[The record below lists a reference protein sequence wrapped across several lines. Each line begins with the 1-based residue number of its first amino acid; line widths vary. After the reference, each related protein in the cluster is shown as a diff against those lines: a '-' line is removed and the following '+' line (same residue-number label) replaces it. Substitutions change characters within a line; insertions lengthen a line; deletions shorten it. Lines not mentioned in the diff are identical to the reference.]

1 MLELEVEVVARKDE
15 AEGICSFTLIAVENS
30 TLPPYT
36 AGAHID
42 VETKPGTVRQYSL
55 CGDPEQATTWRIGV
69 LREENSR
76 GGSQFMH
83 DNVQVGARLRVS
95 TPKNHFE
102 LIDAPHSVLV
112 AGGIGITPILAMAK
126 KLSLQ
131 GASFEIHYCGRTESK
146 MAFRD
151 EIARSG
157 FGGRSRIYINDA
169 PKDAQ
174 FDAAAVA
181 RNAPSTSHLY
191 VCGPAGFMDYV
202 LGAAASA
209 DWSADRLHREHFS
222 GVAVDTTNDGGFEV
236 KLVKSGKNISI
247 PAGKS
252 VLEMLLQAG
261 VDVNFSCENGVCG
274 TCLTRV
280 VEGIPDH
287 RDTYLTVNERAA
299 NDQFTPCC
307 SRSKT
312 LVLAIDL

>member
-1 MLELEVEVVARKDE
+1 MQDFEVEVVAREDE
-15 AEGICSFTLIAVENS
+15 AEGICSFTLVAVGNS
-30 TLPPYT
+30 VLPPYT
-36 AGAHID
+36 AGSHID

-55 CGDPEQATTWRIGV
+55 CGDPRQAMAWRIGV

-76 GGSQFMH
+76 GGSQAMH
-83 DNVQVGARLRVS
+83 DNVQVGSRLRVS
-95 TPKNHFE
+95 PPKNHFE
-102 LIDAPHSVLV
+102 LVDAPHSVLV

-126 KLSLQ
+126 ELSSR
-131 GASFEIHYCGRTESK
+131 GASFEVHYCGRTEAK

-151 EIARSG
+151 EIAFSNYGSRSK
-157 FGGRSRIYINDA
+157 IYTNDA

-174 FDAAAVA
+174 FDATVVA
-181 RNAPSTSHLY
+181 GNAPSTSHLY

-209 DWSADRLHREHFS
+209 GWSAERLHREHFS
-222 GVAVDTTNDGGFEV
+222 GVAVDTSNDGAFEV
-236 KLVKSGKNISI
+236 QLVKTGISISI

-287 RDTYLTVNERAA
+287 RDTYLTVDERAA

-312 LVLAIDL
+312 PVLAIDL